1 VKRFFLLAAV
11 PFIASCAAV
20 APADPPALVQ
30 ARASVAA
37 AQADPDVLAR
47 APSELEAARSS
58 LASAEASAKGGDGAE
73 MAHQAYLAEQR
84 SRIAREL
91 AQARRHE
98 AEIARAGE
106 ERNRVLAES
115 RTEEKYRAAEAE
127 AALARARAAQEQQS
141 VANRELAAEV
151 QRLQAQVRELEAR
164 QTQRGWVITLGSDL
178 LFDSGRATLK
188 PGGRRALANVARI
201 MRNEPERNIAIEG
214 FTDDRGSAETNRRL
228 SGRRAQ
234 AVRSALV
241 AAGVAPGRI
250 VARGLGESYPV
261 ASNASAAGR
270 QLNRRVEIVI
280 GEHAGRAATGAS
292 SR

>member
-1 VKRFFLLAAV
+1 MKRFFSLAAFL
-11 PFIASCAAV
+11 FIAACATPSPV
-20 APADPPALVQ
+20 DPPVLVQ

-37 AQADPDVLAR
+37 AQADPEVVSR
-47 APSELEAARSS
+47 APSELEAARAS
-58 LASAEASAKGGDGAE
+58 LASAEAMAKEGDGVE

-98 AEIARAGE
+98 AEIARAGD
-106 ERNRVLAES
+106 ERNRVLVES

-164 QTQRGWVITLGSDL
+164 ETQRGWVITLGSDL
-178 LFDSGRATLK
+178 LFDSGGATLK

-201 MRNEPERNIAIEG
+201 MRNEPERKIAIEG

-228 SGRRAQ
+228 SERRAQ
-234 AVRSALV
+234 AVRRALIG
-241 AAGVAPGRI
+241 AGVAPSRI
-250 VARGLGESYPV
+250 DARGLGESYPV
-261 ASNASAAGR
+261 ASNASPAGR
-270 QLNRRVEIVI
+270 QLNRRVEILI